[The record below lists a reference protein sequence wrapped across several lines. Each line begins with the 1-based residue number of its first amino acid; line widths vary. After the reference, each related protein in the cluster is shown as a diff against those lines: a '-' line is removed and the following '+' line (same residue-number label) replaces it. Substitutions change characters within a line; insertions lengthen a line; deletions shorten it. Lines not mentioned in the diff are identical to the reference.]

1 MQVEGHQNSVFPA
14 TSWPIMLPKA
24 SYSLACLLLASAG
37 LCWVAANWEYATSL
51 QKLAG
56 AQALVAVLV
65 LLATWRMPGQ
75 AASHNLSAQALFSG
89 LAAVAT
95 GALLALVGQIYQTG
109 ADPWQLFL
117 LWAALLLPWLLVLRT
132 VMLGLLFAVLLN
144 VGLALYLGVS
154 GLWFWPDGHSW
165 HNVMLV
171 MALVNVVLLA
181 VAEAS
186 LPYFKDS
193 WRVGPRTLGMAVAGW
208 LAALALGEG
217 LISGITSV
225 VPGLL
230 VTLVGYVVYTRWRR
244 DLAMVTLA
252 MITAFFLLG
261 VFFASHVETEVTL
274 LLVFFAMFALM
285 VVMVRHL
292 RHLRQQQGVAQVD
305 DDAEQASDPWFM
317 SLFRI
322 AGMGLMAILLIALLF
337 VLSELDV
344 DYAWVAGVVLSLLGI
359 ACYRA
364 GKGDTLQELGVV
376 LGIAGL
382 LMVAG
387 GQYLL
392 DHISAD
398 IRALGLVL
406 LGVVLYGLV
415 PNRAF
420 RFVVALVVLGVV
432 ALLTWP
438 GQAWLN
444 LLGFYSSS
452 SSFSSS
458 SSTFANVLAWMPAYQ
473 RAWLMAVG
481 AVLALGAC
489 WRSGAAERRWLPL
502 GWALVLLAQVAAWF
516 ARSPG
521 LAGMAALALPW
532 QVTFQLWAI
541 WLGCAALPVAV
552 LAAVLWRVPGMTHLR
567 VLAPLLL
574 AVASVGWMGAPGV
587 AMALLWAILGHA
599 QRRPSLL
606 VFGVLALL
614 GYLAGFYYQFEST
627 LLQKSALLGLTGAW
641 LLLSGWLL
649 ARYAPRAAM
658 APQRGLDEANEGGNV
673 LTQPAETAAPAD
685 ATAAQQGPTVM
696 PSRSEVMASGATA
709 SSAVYVAQ
717 DQDQAQD
724 LAQAQA
730 QAQTQTQSQ
739 AQAQAQAHAQSQ
751 RQGRGQSE
759 AIRPPLRPTPTWRR
773 AGLLVGLALVLG
785 LANATIY
792 QKEQI
797 LAHGERVVLELAPV
811 DPRSLMQGD
820 YMALRFG
827 VAQKLG
833 RWLMA
838 EPAHDAEAGT
848 LVGQRRGYMLLRPDA
863 DGVFQLVGRSANADG
878 TGALSFSPVDLVSP
892 RQADGAAIV
901 GDNTAPAVDHKSK
914 PDGSVKQDGTAAVSD
929 HAVVLA
935 YRLAPHGEVHIGT
948 DAWFFPEG
956 QADRYAQARYGE
968 FRVSK
973 QGTGILLR
981 LLDEQRRPLP

>member
-1 MQVEGHQNSVFPA
+1 
-14 TSWPIMLPKA
+14 MLPKA

-154 GLWFWPDGHSW
+154 ALWFWPDGHSW
-165 HNVMLV
+165 QNVMLA

-181 VAEAS
+181 AAEAS
-186 LPYFKDS
+186 LQYFKDS
-193 WRVGPRTLGMAVAGW
+193 WRIGPRALGMAVAGW
-208 LAALALGEG
+208 LAALAIGEG
-217 LISGITSV
+217 LISGVASI

-252 MITAFFLLG
+252 MITAFLLLG
-261 VFFASHVETEVTL
+261 VFFASHVETDVTL
-274 LLVFFAMFALM
+274 LLVFLAMFALM

-292 RHLRQQQGVAQVD
+292 RHLRQQQGVAHVD
-305 DDAEQASDPWFM
+305 HDAEQASDPWFM

-344 DYAWVAGVVLSLLGI
+344 DYAWVAGVVLSLMGI

-387 GQYLL
+387 GQYLF
-392 DHISAD
+392 DHISPD

-406 LGVVLYGLV
+406 LGIVLYGLV

-444 LLGFYSSS
+444 LLDFP
-452 SSFSSS
+452 SSS
-458 SSTFANVLAWMPAYQ
+458 SSTFAYVLAWMPAYQ

-516 ARSPG
+516 AAAPG
-521 LAGMAALALPW
+521 LAGMAALPLPW

-627 LLQKSALLGLTGAW
+627 LLQKSAVLGLTGAW

-658 APQRGLDEANEGGNV
+658 APQRGLDEANEGVNV
-673 LTQPAETAAPAD
+673 LTQPAETAAPAE
-685 ATAAQQGPTVM
+685 ATAAQQSPTVM
-696 PSRSEVMASGATA
+696 PSRSEVMASGAAA
-709 SSAVYVAQ
+709 SSALYVAQ
-717 DQDQAQD
+717 G
-724 LAQAQA
+724 
-730 QAQTQTQSQ
+730 QAQTPTPTQ
-739 AQAQAQAHAQSQ
+739 AQSPN
-751 RQGRGQSE
+751 QGRGKSAAMQ
-759 AIRPPLRPTPTWRR
+759 PPLRPAPPWRR

-838 EPAHDAEAGT
+838 EPVHDAEAGT
-848 LVGQRRGYMLLRPDA
+848 SLGQRRGYMLLRPDA
-863 DGVFQLVGRSANADG
+863 DGVFQLVGRSASADG
-878 TGALSFSPVDLVSP
+878 MGAISYSPEDHASTS
-892 RQADGAAIV
+892 QAGSAAVIGGDHAPAADHTVEPDGAAV
-901 GDNTAPAVDHKSK
+901 
-914 PDGSVKQDGTAAVSD
+914 QDGNAVTD
-929 HAVVLA
+929 HTVVLA
-935 YRLAPHGEVHIGT
+935 YRLTPHDEVHIGT
-948 DAWFFPEG
+948 DAWFFAEG

-981 LLDEQRRPLP
+981 LLDAQRQPLP